1 MVTETDLVLP
11 DGRTLHIYDTG
22 PADGGRLPVFYH
34 HGTPNIGLP
43 PEPLFAVSDRLGL
56 RWVSHDRPGYGGST
70 PQPGRQVASVAADVA
85 AIAEHLGL
93 GQFAVLG
100 HSGGGPH
107 AMACAA
113 RLPDRVLA
121 TVDVSGPAPYDADG
135 LDWLA
140 GFPADSAAELRATL
154 AGRAALEQ
162 YLATAEFDPD
172 IFTPADQAALAGA
185 WSWFGSVVGPALE
198 GGPDGLLDDGLSSVA
213 PWGFAPG
220 QIRGPVLVLHGG
232 QDRMVPSAH
241 GQWMAEH
248 CPGAQ
253 LWLRPDDGHISIL
266 GSAPE
271 ALEWIRDQVGP
282 A

>member
-22 PADGGRLPVFYH
+22 PAGGGRLPVFYH
-34 HGTPNIGLP
+34 HGTPNIGRP
-43 PEPLFAVSDRLGL
+43 PEPLFEVSDRLGL

-85 AIAEHLGL
+85 AVADSLGL

-113 RLPDRVLA
+113 GLPGRVLA

-162 YLATAEFDPD
+162 YLAAAEFDPD
-172 IFTPADQAALAGA
+172 MFTPADQAALAGA
-185 WSWFGSVVGPALE
+185 WSWFGSVVGPALA

-241 GQWMAEH
+241 GRWMAEH

-266 GSAPE
+266 SSAPA
-271 ALEWIRDQVGP
+271 ALEWIREQAGP

>member
-271 ALEWIRDQVGP
+271 ALEWIRDQAGP